1 MDMEE
6 KNKMTVFDKVV
17 NRKNMD
23 KVIMIVGIIVLFF
36 SRKTRQKIRAEKK
49 KTNKKAQPCM

>member
-6 KNKMTVFDKVV
+6 KNKMSVFDKVV

-36 SRKTRQKIRAEKK
+36 ALIVGMS
-49 KTNKKAQPCM
+49 